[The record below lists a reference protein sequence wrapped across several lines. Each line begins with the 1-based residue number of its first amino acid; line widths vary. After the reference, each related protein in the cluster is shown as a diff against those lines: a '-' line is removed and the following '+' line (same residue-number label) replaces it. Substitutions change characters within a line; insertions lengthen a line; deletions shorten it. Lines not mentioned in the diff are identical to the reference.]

1 MISRWL
7 LLVILITLPLTATAQ
22 QKAQTASGGDFSLTD
37 QHGKRFR
44 LSDHR
49 GKAVLL
55 FFGYTSC
62 TEACPIILSRVNSVF
77 KQLGADRDK
86 VMAVFISVD
95 PQRDTVMVLREY
107 VKYFSANTIGLTGKK
122 EEIDIVVEQY
132 GARYEIEK
140 STSALGYHVSHTTDI
155 YLIDSRGALRTR
167 FKHTES
173 AAQMAAGVKSLIR

>member
-7 LLVILITLPLTATAQ
+7 FLFVLIALPLTVTSQ
-22 QKAQTASGGDFSLTD
+22 QKPQTASASGGDFSLTD

-49 GKAVLL
+49 GKVVLL

-77 KQLGADRDK
+77 KQIGADRDK
-86 VMAVFISVD
+86 VLAVFISVD

-107 VKYFSANTIGLTGKK
+107 VKYFSANTLGLTGKK
-122 EEIDIVVEQY
+122 EEVEL
-132 GARYEIEK
+132 AR
-140 STSALGYHVSHTTDI
+140 SAPD
-155 YLIDSRGALRTR
+155 ALQT
-167 FKHTES
+167 H
-173 AAQMAAGVKSLIR
+173 G